1 MNGLLAGYML
11 FLTLPRAFLRNP
23 AKYPDPDNFRP
34 ERWLRPEW
42 PTFQQ
47 PLSQYPTLRG
57 MSSFGWGQRQCLGM
71 NVTQDELIVA
81 CGALMWCFNLRP
93 RADPFTGIASLPPLD
108 RCNSLLIIRPE
119 PFEMEF
125 EPRNEERKQEALEL
139 WKKSE
144 ARDLQDRA
152 NFAARVARDAVDAAL
167 AAKAEAKANNGGR
180 SPEPVP
186 PPTSVPIR
194 MDTVR
199 LWRETLNIPAGC

>member
-1 MNGLLAGYML
+1 MPV
-11 FLTLPRAFLRNP
+11 LTLSRAFLRNP

-34 ERWLRPEW
+34 ERWLRSEW
-42 PTFQQ
+42 PTFQE

-93 RADPFTGIASLPPLD
+93 RTDPLTGVASLPPLD
-108 RCNSLLIIRPE
+108 RSNSLLIIRPD

-125 EPRNEERKQEALEL
+125 EPRNEARKQEALEL

-152 NFAARVARDAVDAAL
+152 NFAAKVARDAVDAAL
-167 AAKAEAKANNGGR
+167 AAQTESKAQHGGR
-180 SPEPVP
+180 APEPVP
-186 PPTSVPIR
+186 PPTTIPIESRTDSVR
-194 MDTVR
+194 F
-199 LWRETLNIPAGC
+199 WKETLDIPAGC